1 LSDDIEEVRRQEER
15 RGRRPVD
22 SVTLER
28 RRRQKE
34 ALREI
39 LDYGTIDDLEDA
51 MRARGIS
58 PGSPQWAE
66 VIRIWNDERE
76 PR

>member
-22 SVTLER
+22 SVTLEK

-39 LDYGTIDDLEDA
+39 LDYGTTDDL
-51 MRARGIS
+51 
-58 PGSPQWAE
+58 
-66 VIRIWNDERE
+66 
-76 PR
+76 